1 MYSLNTNNILPKY
14 IVTYVFILAMVAVAY
29 FAKDREIVLPEIAAM
44 AIALWVWQDE
54 AWLRQPDKIF
64 ILPSY
69 TAAIGFAIN
78 MLHIPYLSKLM
89 LVLIGMLVV
98 MILFKYS
105 FPPALATGF
114 LPIVTNAYEWSFM
127 IAILITTFILMLG
140 VILFKL
146 NKDIKREVEF
156 NRKGLFIYFTITTI
170 WMSIAWAFKIEQ
182 MALIPPITVV
192 IYESINMKMYTLK
205 MAIKQVAILTIS
217 ITFAVLLSN
226 YIENWLILSILFLL
240 MMNLLLKLF
249 RMKIPAVYAFP
260 FLIFVFP
267 PEKVSGLPIAS
278 LAVSVVC
285 FTMVYL
291 YHKYI
296 KSKIKLV

>member
-1 MYSLNTNNILPKY
+1 
-14 IVTYVFILAMVAVAY
+14 
-29 FAKDREIVLPEIAAM
+29 
-44 AIALWVWQDE
+44 
-54 AWLRQPDKIF
+54 
-64 ILPSY
+64 
-69 TAAIGFAIN
+69 
-78 MLHIPYLSKLM
+78 
-89 LVLIGMLVV
+89 
-98 MILFKYS
+98 
-105 FPPALATGF
+105 
-114 LPIVTNAYEWSFM
+114 
-127 IAILITTFILMLG
+127 MLG
-140 VILFKL
+140 VLIFRL
-146 NKDIKREVEF
+146 NKDIKRETKF

-170 WMSIAWAFKIEQ
+170 WILFAWIFKIEQ

-217 ITFAVLLSN
+217 ISIAVLFFH
-226 YIENWLILSILFLL
+226 YIENWLILTILFLL
-240 MMNLLLKLF
+240 LMNLLLKLF
-249 RMKIPAVYAFP
+249 EMKIPAVYAFP

-296 KSKIKLV
+296 KLKISE